1 MLLTNLDTA
10 LTTAVG
16 VSHICCECGRETQL
30 IDRKWTLEF
39 VKYLEEVWP
48 TIPGYSNFP
57 NFAEQSKRYWKKLTS
72 YHSCS
77 FAYRLKMIV
86 SLWPGIISRE
96 PRTAFFEVSSM
107 EWTGYLGPFP
117 DWGSRCAVSRGFPE
131 LFKSDCCAKSSLAI
145 YPLLYFSLFFNVSI
159 SQVS

>member
-10 LTTAVG
+10 LTTAGG

-96 PRTAFFEVSSM
+96 PRTAFSEVSSM